1 MHGDEQLF
9 ASKYKPYLS
18 TEELREEIE
27 AQKIM
32 FYLQQQEKEDD
43 KVQYVNWVIRI
54 IKRLMVLLHAIA
66 LMCDSA
72 DFYLELVVIRNL

>member
-43 KVQYVNWVIRI
+43 KVQYVN
-54 IKRLMVLLHAIA
+54 
-66 LMCDSA
+66 
-72 DFYLELVVIRNL
+72 

>member
-1 MHGDEQLF
+1 MYNMLKCNKDDNPMIGIMLCSDTDEDIVKYQVMHGDEQLF

-43 KVQYVNWVIRI
+43 KVQYVN
-54 IKRLMVLLHAIA
+54 
-66 LMCDSA
+66 
-72 DFYLELVVIRNL
+72 